1 MPEQEIPAEALD
13 PAQLIVSPTAAAIMA
28 AAQPQLG
35 ALAMPQPVASPSSLP
50 SPVAGIP
57 VSLPAGK
64 CYSILK
70 KWQGVGKFSCAPSVI

>member
-64 CYSILK
+64 
-70 KWQGVGKFSCAPSVI
+70 SC